1 MNGITETTKKINPA
15 KTVLAPPTLRNS
27 ETSTL

>member
-1 MNGITETTKKINPA
+1 MNGITETTKKTNPA
-15 KTVLAPPTLRNS
+15 KTVLAPTLRNS

>member
-15 KTVLAPPTLRNS
+15 KTVLAPTLRNS